1 MRKAATRLLNLLLC
15 VMMLVTMLPVSAFAT
30 EPGSHQQFMDSGTP
44 PQSEGTPKHWI
55 QQYQEAVL
63 AQLSAESSG
72 IKKTR
77 AISNSPT
84 FTKIYWDDGEENY
97 LTFANGAYSG
107 SPMPRITLNGK
118 VAFCGEWNGQSPEG
132 EYIQTGTG
140 NNTTIKQ
147 ILANYDNSGKSNSD
161 YAAAQ
166 AGIWAE
172 LMGTTIVS
180 WGACP
185 GRDSADE
192 ILNGTCDYS
201 DLKYNYLE
209 WGGGTQ
215 NLITYNTETG
225 PSIPPN
231 PPEYPEDK
239 YRIEVT
245 TDTQTETEV
254 RNKKTYSYSDAIG

>member
-1 MRKAATRLLNLLLC
+1 MRKSTNRILSLLLC

-30 EPGSHQQFMDSGTP
+30 ESGGSQQFMDSGGTP

-63 AQLSAESSG
+63 AQLSASPQ
-72 IKKTR
+72 KMR
-77 AISNSPT
+77 AMSAQTSTPDFRLILWAS
-84 FTKIYWDDGEENY
+84 GEENR

-161 YAAAQ
+161 
-166 AGIWAE
+166 
-172 LMGTTIVS
+172 
-180 WGACP
+180 
-185 GRDSADE
+185 
-192 ILNGTCDYS
+192 
-201 DLKYNYLE
+201 
-209 WGGGTQ
+209 
-215 NLITYNTETG
+215 
-225 PSIPPN
+225 
-231 PPEYPEDK
+231 
-239 YRIEVT
+239 
-245 TDTQTETEV
+245 
-254 RNKKTYSYSDAIG
+254 